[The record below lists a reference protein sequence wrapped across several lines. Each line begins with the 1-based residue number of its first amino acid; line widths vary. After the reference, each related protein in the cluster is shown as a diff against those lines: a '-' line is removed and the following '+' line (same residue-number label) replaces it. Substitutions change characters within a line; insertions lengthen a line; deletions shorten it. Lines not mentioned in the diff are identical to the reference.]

1 MVVWGQGEDE
11 KDNCRRAWET
21 FCRDGNVLLV
31 GWDCGYTGVYAF
43 IKKCAHIE
51 LTLKM
56 NALYVNYTLIKVIF
70 KVKKRFKS
78 NPKIESST
86 NKIHLLYLINNIVIQ
101 RIISYFWNIILT
113 VYP

>member
-1 MVVWGQGEDE
+1 MKKITADGHEKHFVVMEM
-11 KDNCRRAWET
+11 
-21 FCRDGNVLLV
+21 FCWLV
-31 GWDCGYTGVYAF
+31 GIVVILVYMHLS
-43 IKKCAHIE
+43 KSVH
-51 LTLKM
+51 TL

-101 RIISYFWNIILT
+101 RIISYF
-113 VYP
+113 